1 MCTLLAAQSTAGPV
15 LGSNSDNPYLV
26 GSRVLA
32 STEGALPFIG
42 TEVTTYRAAEAVP
55 WNSVMTR
62 GLNARGVAFTYSFV
76 PASKSESN
84 GYRKLVD
91 RRGTRDALGQAASAE
106 ELVSLLQQRASR
118 LNDGNYLI
126 ADGKGVVVVTINGQR
141 STRKTIE
148 PGQNIACTNS
158 WFAGQ
163 EPEDDAW
170 VGESFSKER
179 LGQAAVVQ
187 STPLLEVQ
195 DVRQALHSALAQNDD
210 QEDANSQEARTVDAH
225 GKDSGTISSEIIV
238 PAEGTLWWCYGWPS
252 GTSRGYESFIR
263 DSWGE
268 YLPFQVS
275 KVNHTGLLTTEDGTI
290 TLYGTKVLAA

>member
-1 MCTLLAAQSTAGPV
+1 M
-15 LGSNSDNPYLV
+15 
-26 GSRVLA
+26 
-32 STEGALPFIG
+32 
-42 TEVTTYRAAEAVP
+42 
-55 WNSVMTR
+55 
-62 GLNARGVAFTYSFV
+62 
-76 PASKSESN
+76 
-84 GYRKLVD
+84 
-91 RRGTRDALGQAASAE
+91 
-106 ELVSLLQQRASR
+106 
-118 LNDGNYLI
+118 
-126 ADGKGVVVVTINGQR
+126 VTINGQR

-163 EPEDDAW
+163 EPDDDAW

-275 KVNHTGLLTTEDGTI
+275 KVDHTGLLTTEDGTI